1 MNKKL
6 IALALTAMLAFSAQ
20 ALELDVSETSGDETA
35 ETAYVQADSIGIPTY
50 SAKYGELV
58 YYNDFET
65 SYQTASY
72 VMDGLTITLGGDTQG
87 NFEIAD
93 KPNSTG
99 KALKVTATGEQPG
112 FNLSVS
118 GYSAAGTKLTA
129 IVDYYLP
136 SSLTSTN
143 VWWRVNGD
151 GGQSNWEL
159 ANDKRDTWYENSWTT
174 NMLTELKTFEFRNQ
188 TASGESWYIDNVRI
202 YANAPLAENEM
213 LIIDGD
219 NYEKIDLK
227 TVEDSYYFPSA
238 EENSGEWFIYV
249 KDDGGAVWQGDGI
262 SPSEAGGHTIT
273 VVRSTS
279 PQFDEKY
286 GQLVMFH
293 GFEGDSHSNIDF
305 VDRTS
310 IFANDI
316 TWSAGNGLGFN
327 NYKVVDAYGSDGH
340 ALEMTLKDGAGY
352 NISGFQYNFN
362 TGSELAPGKISVVM
376 DVYNRNEG
384 TSLEKLTFGITD
396 NGDIGTYEDNAQW
409 KDKTFA
415 KNAWTRKVV
424 TEQWTIA
431 ENTNESTKEQYKY
444 KIGFDMTQGHTQ
456 TEANSLKSLQYRF
469 TGNGK
474 TSVSVDNICMYYWPA
489 NAVMLKNGTLNW
501 GYADEDGMYTFEC
514 IDDYFFTDGNDIYTN
529 GDKAAIEKLTGKT
542 FELKAPYDEES
553 NVKFTYSLYAD
564 GTSENTGFRVKAT
577 FSKKMTQSAEE
588 LGFVVSKAEEASFST
603 NKPEEGKDVIVAAYK
618 KGSSD
623 NKYTLQDDG
632 TSTATGFVTGFDI
645 TSREQLTAFFDF
657 RVYSK
662 LKKADG
668 GTLYVYGKNSA
679 LGLTTSMF
687 DVAATIKGFVTH
699 PDEYTHI
706 TQEMKDAATASYE
719 AANYGGGNY
728 IDDIIT
734 LCEN

>member
-1 MNKKL
+1 MKKKL
-6 IALALTAMLAFSAQ
+6 IAMALTAMLAFSAQ
-20 ALELDVSETSGDETA
+20 ALELDVSETSADETA
-35 ETAYVQADSIGIPTY
+35 ETAYVQADSTGVPNY

-72 VMDGLTITLGGDTQG
+72 VMDGLTITIGGDTQE

-99 KALKVTATGEQPG
+99 KALKVTATGSEPG

-118 GYSAAGTKLTA
+118 GYSVEGTKLTA
-129 IVDYYLP
+129 IVEYYLP
-136 SSLTSTN
+136 SSLTKAN

-174 NMLTELKTFEFRNQ
+174 NTLTELKTFEFRNS

-202 YANAPLAENEM
+202 YANAPLADNEM

-219 NYEKIDLK
+219 KCERIDLN
-227 TVEDSYYFPSA
+227 TVEDPYCFPSA

-249 KDDGGAVWQGDGI
+249 MDDGSAVWQGTAV
-262 SPSEAGGHTIT
+262 SPSDAGGHTVT

-279 PQFDEKY
+279 PKFDEKY

-305 VDRTS
+305 VDRTL
-310 IFANDI
+310 FFVDDI

-340 ALEMTLKDGAGY
+340 ALEMTLKDGAGW

-362 TGSELAPGKISVVM
+362 TYSDTLRAGKISVVM

-384 TSLEKLTFGITD
+384 TSLEKLTFGMTD
-396 NGDIGTYEDNAQW
+396 NGDIGTYEDDAQW
-409 KDKTFA
+409 KNKTFA
-415 KNAWTRKVV
+415 KNTWTRKAV

-431 ENTNESTKEQYKY
+431 ENTDEATKEQYKY
-444 KIGFDMTQGHTQ
+444 KIGFDMTQNHTQ
-456 TEANSLKSLQYRF
+456 TKANKLKSLQYRF
-469 TGNGK
+469 TGKDK

-489 NAVMLKNGTLNW
+489 DAVMLKADGLLSW
-501 GYADEDGMYTFEC
+501 VYADEDGMYTFEC
-514 IDDYFFTDGNDIYTN
+514 NDGYFFTDGNDIYEN
-529 GDKAAIEKLTGKT
+529 GDKAAIEKLAGKT
-542 FELKAPYDEES
+542 FELREPYDEES

-564 GTSENTGFRVKAT
+564 GTSENTGFGIKAT
-577 FSKKMTQSAEE
+577 FSKKMTASAEE
-588 LGFVVSKAEEASFST
+588 LGFVVSKAESGMFSDH
-603 NKPEEGKDVIVAAYK
+603 KPEEGKDVIVAAYK

-623 NKYTLQDDG
+623 NKYSLQDDG

-645 TSREQLTAFFDF
+645 TSSEQLETNFDF

-668 GTLYVYGKNSA
+668 GTLYVYGMNSN
-679 LGLTTSMF
+679 LGLTTSMYNA
-687 DVAATIKGFVTH
+687 AATIKDFVAH

-719 AANYGGGNY
+719 AANYDGGNY
-728 IDDIIT
+728 IDDIVN
-734 LCEN
+734 LF